1 MTTWSHLRPGLSW
14 FKNQNSDFVKSI
26 NKIFFIAVFL
36 FSGFQAFS
44 QLPAFPGAEGF
55 GKFAVGGRFGSVY
68 HVTNLNDS
76 GTGSLRDAVS
86 KPNRIVVFDVAG
98 VIRLNS
104 RMVFASNLYV
114 AGQTAPGEGIIV
126 YGDGVS
132 FSGASNTI
140 VRYLRFRM
148 GKVGTDGA
156 DAAGIANGTNMIF
169 DHLSV
174 SWGLDETFSISP
186 DGKGSLGNITIQNSI
201 IGQGFLS
208 HSAGGLIQA
217 DNITLYR
224 NLYIDNSTRNPKVKG
239 KNQFVNNIVYNWKN
253 AAYIMGGDS
262 EGNAY
267 CNAHGNLFI
276 KGPSGGG
283 SPFSGGNS
291 LFHLYAADN
300 WYDNNTD
307 GVLNPYSIPRNEYSG
322 APDFQEQPYNY
333 PALPTLPA
341 LKLKDSLQVNVGA
354 SLPYRDIADYF
365 MINELKSL
373 GKQGK
378 ILSEE
383 VQLPFGPPS
392 TWSVWAG
399 NSRLD
404 TDNDGMPDEW
414 EKSNGTNFQVN
425 DAMIISANGYANIEN
440 YINSIDITDKQD
452 FLRTPVCFDLQSSNS
467 SSLTLSWFDYT
478 DGEEGF
484 SVEMEKNGVF
494 TEIFKTAA
502 EAVSVKIDSLTP
514 ATAYK
519 IRARAFRGD
528 KYSEYTKEMTFKTQ
542 PLLAEV
548 IDPATFNADLLW
560 SVTDGKWDFSSL
572 NWNNSLSTFANDKSV
587 MFAQLSDVQ
596 VQLDDSVKA
605 KAIVVKDDYNLTL
618 NGSGSLTGSGSLNKS
633 GNGTLKIGTL
643 NKYTGASVIW
653 GGVVEFPVLANG
665 GQPSS
670 LGASLEFAQNW
681 IWKGGTWKY
690 TGGTAS
696 TDRSAIITD
705 QTAFEIANQAT
716 TVTFNG
722 SLEGNGDFVLDGKG
736 TLKITKPFN
745 FTGNTILKGGTL
757 FIEGSTL
764 LDQQLG
770 SSPKLVLAGG
780 SYKTKDIN
788 DRYGNYNFPIEV
800 VDNTYSTF
808 SVHRN
813 CSINSKVSGSGT
825 LEYQVAYLREY
836 VKGNW
841 NDFTGTLVANGV
853 NTSAGNCQLL
863 LYNGNGIP
871 NAVVKAK
878 GNLQILSWATTATYY
893 LGGLS
898 GPSGTFLSGA
908 SKNTTTSTM
917 TWIVGGAN
925 TDETFNGVIDNRC
938 SASGYNGTTS
948 IVKNGDGYWR
958 LTGTNVYK
966 GSTIVN
972 EGMLIVNGNHTGT
985 GAVTVKAGATL
996 AGTGSFSGPVSV
1008 LDAATLKAGDTLVNN
1023 SGLSFKAGLNLFPNT
1038 ATEISLM
1045 KSGPITKFANKI
1057 TVIGS
1062 AKLNG
1067 VLKLNVDKITYP
1079 LSEGNYFDIFNF
1091 ANATVTGQF
1100 TAVQPAVP
1108 AAGFEWDTSKLYTEG
1123 RIYIRKEG
1131 FSSLDGLEAGYNVI
1145 FPTLVN
1151 NVMEVK
1157 LPVATGICKA
1167 CIFDNTGKMR
1177 LSDLIEGSKTIDLSA
1192 FDKGMYY
1199 ISLTDKSGNMTVK
1212 KFVKQ

>member
-1 MTTWSHLRPGLSW
+1 LTTWSLLRPGLSW

-36 FSGFQAFS
+36 LSGFQAFS

-86 KPNRIVVFDVAG
+86 KSNRIVVFDVAG

-104 RMVFASNLYV
+104 RLVFAANLYV

-267 CNAHGNLFI
+267 CNAHGNLFV

-300 WYDNNTD
+300 WYDNTTD
-307 GVLNPYSIPRNEYSG
+307 GILNPYSIPRSEYSG

-333 PALPTLPA
+333 PALPTLSA
-341 LKLKDSLQVNVGA
+341 LKLKDSLESFVGA
-354 SLPYRDIADYF
+354 SLPYRDLADYY

-392 TWSVWAG
+392 TWTIWTG

-404 TDNDGMPDEW
+404 TDNDGMPDSW
-414 EKSNGTNFQVN
+414 EKSNGTNYQVN
-425 DAMIISANGYANIEN
+425 DAMIIATNGYANIEN
-440 YINSIDITDKQD
+440 YINSINVSDKQD
-452 FLRTPVCFDLQSSNS
+452 FLRAPVCFDLKSSNS
-467 SSLTLSWFDYT
+467 TTLTLSWLDYT
-478 DGEEGF
+478 DGEDGF
-484 SVEMEKNGVF
+484 SIEMEKNGVF
-494 TEIFKTAA
+494 TEVVKT
-502 EAVSVKIDSLTP
+502 VSGITSVKIDSLTP

-519 IRARAFRGD
+519 LRARAFRAD
-528 KYSEYTKEMTFKTQ
+528 KYSEYTKDFTFKTQ

-548 IDPATFNADLLW
+548 IDPDTYTPDLLW
-560 SVTDGKWDFSSL
+560 SATDGKWDFSTL
-572 NWNNSLSTFANDKSV
+572 NWNNNQSAFANDKSV
-587 MFAQLSDVQ
+587 LFAQLADVQ

-618 NGSGSLTGSGSLNKS
+618 TGSGSLAGSGSLNKS

-670 LGASLEFAQNW
+670 IGASMEFAQNW
-681 IWKGGTWKY
+681 IWKSGTWKY

-705 QTAFEIANQAT
+705 ETAFEISNQAA

-722 SLEGNGDFVLDGKG
+722 SLEGNGNFVLDGKG

-745 FTGNTILKGGTL
+745 YTGSTILKGGTL
-757 FIEGSTL
+757 WVEGSTL

-770 SSPKLVLAGG
+770 TSPKLVLAGG

-800 VDNTYSTF
+800 VEDTYSTF

-825 LEYQVAYLREY
+825 LEYQVNYLREY
-836 VKGNW
+836 IRGDWK
-841 NDFTGTLVANGV
+841 DFTGILVANGV
-853 NTSAGNCQLL
+853 NSSSGDCQLM
-863 LYNGNGIP
+863 LYNGTGIP
-871 NAVVKAK
+871 NAVVKTK
-878 GNLQILSWATTATYY
+878 GNVQIVSWATTATYS

-898 GPSGTFLSGA
+898 GPAGTYLSGC
-908 SKNTTTSTM
+908 SKNTTTSKM
-917 TWIVGGAN
+917 TWVVGGAN

-948 IVKNGDGYWR
+948 IIKNGDGYWR

-966 GSTIVN
+966 GTTIVN

-996 AGTGSFSGPVSV
+996 AGTGSFSAPVSV
-1008 LDAATLKAGDTLVNN
+1008 LDAAILKAGDTLVNN
-1023 SGLSFKAGLNLFPNT
+1023 LGLNFKAGLTLFPNT
-1038 ATEISLM
+1038 TTEISLS

-1057 TVIGS
+1057 TVTGS
-1062 AKLNG
+1062 AVLNG

-1079 LSEGNYFDIFNF
+1079 LSDGNYFDIFNF

-1100 TAVQPAVP
+1100 TSVEPAVP
-1108 AAGFEWDTSKLYTEG
+1108 GVGFEWDMSKLYTEG

-1131 FSSLDGLEAGYNVI
+1131 YSSLDGLSSDESVI

-1151 NVMEVK
+1151 NIMEVK
-1157 LPVATGICKA
+1157 LPVTSGICKA
-1167 CIFDNTGKMR
+1167 CIFDNAGKVK
-1177 LSDLIEGSKTIDLSA
+1177 LADLIEGNKSIDLSA
-1192 FDKGMYY
+1192 FDRGLYY
-1199 ISLTDKSGNMTVK
+1199 ISLTDKSGNKTVK